1 MSQSD
6 ADDHA
11 IDDESAGE
19 SVGYKNP
26 PKATRF
32 KKGQSGNPSGRP
44 KKTAPLREV
53 FRRELS
59 GPMLF
64 KDGGK
69 VRALDSREA
78 YVRALVKRARKGS
91 IADIRIILD
100 LERAYELATALVAEQ
115 QRQCGLLVVPK
126 MAASTEEWERLYGA
140 NAADATAPT
149 S

>member
-1 MSQSD
+1 M
-6 ADDHA
+6 
-11 IDDESAGE
+11 
-19 SVGYKNP
+19 GYKNP

-64 KDGGK
+64 KVGGK
-69 VRALDSREA
+69 VRAFDSREA
-78 YVRALVKRARKGS
+78 YVQELVKSARKGS

-115 QRQCGLLVVPK
+115 QRQCGV
-126 MAASTEEWERLYGA
+126 ARGAEDGRERRGMGTTLWRRMRRTPRRRPLDRCARAGA
-140 NAADATAPT
+140 TQLNRE
-149 S
+149 